1 MRRTASSVLRDLEIR
16 VARLEKIKKA
26 SSSRFAQ
33 ENIKRG
39 DRVMLLNRN
48 PGAAGTYN
56 APALVEAV
64 DGDDVRISIGVAS
77 IIVPVEILV
86 KATGNK
92 AKDVR
97 IWQENH

>member
-1 MRRTASSVLRDLEIR
+1 
-16 VARLEKIKKA
+16 
-26 SSSRFAQ
+26 
-33 ENIKRG
+33 
-39 DRVMLLNRN
+39 MLLNRN

-56 APALVEAV
+56 APALVESV

-97 IWQENH
+97 IWQENN

>member
-1 MRRTASSVLRDLEIR
+1 MRRSASEVIRNLERRI
-16 VARLEKIKKA
+16 ARLEKA
-26 SSSRFAQ
+26 SSSSRFAQ

-56 APALVEAV
+56 APALVETV